1 MAIKLPP
8 PLSRGKKTL
17 PELLTTRRSR
27 RDFSTK
33 ALSLEQVG
41 QILWST
47 QGLVKDPEGQTR
59 TAPSAGATYPL
70 EVFLVAGEDGV
81 EGVDAGVYRYN
92 WKRHELEL
100 ENPGDV
106 RKSLARAAL
115 GQGFLLQ
122 APASVVVAADYSR
135 TTFRYGERGRRY
147 VHNEVGHLSQN
158 IYLVCEDLNLA
169 TVEVGAFSDEEVKNV
184 LALRA
189 ELEPLGASGA
199 PPKAGKPL
207 AIMPIGYK
215 A

>member
-1 MAIKLPP
+1 MVIKLPP

-33 ALSLEQVG
+33 ALSLEQVS

-47 QGLVKDPEGQTR
+47 QGLVKGAEGQTR

-100 ENPGDV
+100 ESPGDV

-115 GQGFLLQ
+115 EQGFLFQ
-122 APASVVVAADYSR
+122 APASVVVVGDYSR

-169 TVEVGAFSDEEVKNV
+169 TVEVGAFSDEEVKKV

-189 ELEPLGASGA
+189 EFE
-199 PPKAGKPL
+199 PL

>member
-8 PLSRGKKTL
+8 PLSKGKKTL

-27 RDFSTK
+27 RNFSSK
-33 ALSLEQVG
+33 ALSLDEVG
-41 QILWST
+41 QILWSA
-47 QGLVKDPEGQTR
+47 QGLAAGPEGQAR

-81 EGVDAGVYRYN
+81 EGTGAGVYRYN

-100 ENPGDV
+100 EAPGDV
-106 RKSLARAAL
+106 RNSLTRAAL
-115 GQGFLLQ
+115 GQDFLLQ
-122 APASVVVAADYSR
+122 APASVVVVADYSR
-135 TTFRYGERGRRY
+135 TTFRYEERGRRY

-169 TVEVGAFSDEEVKNV
+169 TVEVGAFYDEEVKKV
-184 LALRA
+184 LGLSAK
-189 ELEPLGASGA
+189 LE
-199 PPKAGKPL
+199 PL

-215 A
+215 V

>member
-17 PELLTTRRSR
+17 PELLASRRSR

-33 ALSLEQVG
+33 ALSLEEVG
-41 QILWST
+41 QILWSA
-47 QGLVKDPEGQTR
+47 QGLAKGPKDKTR

-81 EGVDAGVYRYN
+81 EGIEAGVYQYD

-100 ENPGDV
+100 KTPGDV
-106 RKSLARAAL
+106 REDLARAAL
-115 GQGFLLQ
+115 GQGFLFQ
-122 APASVVVAADYSR
+122 APASVAIAADYAR

-169 TVEVGAFSDEEVKNV
+169 TVEVGAFYDDEVKKV
-184 LALRA
+184 LGLSGQ
-189 ELEPLGASGA
+189 LE
-199 PPKAGKPL
+199 PL
-207 AIMPIGYK
+207 AIMPIGYEV
-215 A
+215 

>member
-1 MAIKLPP
+1 MAIKLPA
-8 PLSRGKKTL
+8 PLSKGKNTL

-27 RDFSTK
+27 RDFSSK
-33 ALSLEQVG
+33 PLSLEELA
-41 QILWST
+41 QILWSA
-47 QGLVKDPEGQTR
+47 QGLAGGPEGTTR

-81 EGVDAGVYRYN
+81 EGTGEGVYRYN
-92 WKRHELEL
+92 WKRHELAL

-115 GQGFLLQ
+115 GQGFIFQ
-122 APASVVVAADYSR
+122 APASVVLAADYSR

-169 TVEVGAFSDEEVKNV
+169 TVEVGAFHDDEVKRV
-184 LALRA
+184 LGLSA
-189 ELEPLGASGA
+189 ELEPL
-199 PPKAGKPL
+199 
-207 AIMPIGYK
+207 AIMPVGHK